1 MYSRYLGLSL
11 IIKTVKPM
19 RPAGI
24 IIQLLLIILSAIV
37 FGVGGFMS
45 GFPYF
50 FYINLYQQRNNSLRA
65 SNHDKNRH
73 KLLRVERGLSSVRT
87 KKENKR

>member
-1 MYSRYLGLSL
+1 
-11 IIKTVKPM
+11 M

-73 KLLRVERGLSSVRT
+73 KLLRVERGLSSVGT

>member
-65 SNHDKNRH
+65 SNHDKTDTN
-73 KLLRVERGLSSVRT
+73 SSELNASVVSKD
-87 KKENKR
+87 KKRK